1 MKEESVVAISGLVRH
16 RVKDRSWPHFICSH
30 CGDLIFDAS
39 MALMVRDT
47 EETKEFTVHKS
58 CHSEKPI
65 PERLSLSTELDV
77 FLIQLLWGTGLKEEN
92 KLKQTMAH
100 AEEMLSL

>member
-1 MKEESVVAISGLVRH
+1 MKEGSVAVISGLVRH

-39 MALMVRDT
+39 KALMVRNT

-58 CHSEKPI
+58 CDSEKPI
-65 PERLSLSTELDV
+65 QERLSLSTDLDV

-92 KLKQTMAH
+92 EVKQAMAH
-100 AEEMLSL
+100 AEETLSL